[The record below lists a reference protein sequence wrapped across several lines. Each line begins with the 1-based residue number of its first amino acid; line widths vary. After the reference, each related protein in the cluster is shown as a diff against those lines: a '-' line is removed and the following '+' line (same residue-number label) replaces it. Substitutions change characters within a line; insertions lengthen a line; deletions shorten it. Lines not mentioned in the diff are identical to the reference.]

1 MDNTDLLSEKSL
13 DDIKK
18 IAVSMGLF
26 PSDSLSKEDY
36 LNYIK
41 DGTLPHVHY
50 SKEELSLMNMNELRT
65 LAEKFNIKSSYKYK
79 KNELVEIVSEA
90 IENAKEKEDSPKKKT
105 VVELRKEAESRGIK
119 TPYKY
124 KKEELIKLLN
134 ELDVLEDSED
144 NVEALDE
151 DEIEFK
157 DEICEDDFKDPEIKN
172 VEPTFKEDTQVGKE
186 EVKGVLEV
194 LPDGFGFLR
203 VKNYL
208 PGEDDIYVAPSQ
220 IRKFRL
226 QTGDMV
232 KGIARETE
240 GDNYNALI
248 YIDEVN
254 GLEAFKVGHRP
265 NFESLTPIYPK
276 EKIKLENDPKDFA
289 TRMMD
294 LISPI
299 GKGQRGLIVSQPKSG
314 KTTLLKK
321 LAKSIK
327 LNYPEIHLMVILI
340 DERPEEVTDMQ
351 RSVDGEVLYST
362 FDEQPKN
369 HTRVAEMGLERA
381 KRLVEKGEDVVIL
394 MDSLTRLAR
403 AYNLITPPSGKTLS
417 GGLDPLSLHKPKRF
431 FGAARNLE
439 EGGSLTIIATALI
452 ETGSRM
458 DDVIFEEFKGT
469 GNMEVHLDR
478 RLSEKRIFPA
488 IDIYKSGT
496 RKEELLLSPEE
507 MEFAYG
513 IRRAMGGSSTQ
524 EITEK
529 ILEQLTLYKNNKTFL
544 ENVDINGF

>member
-79 KNELVEIVSEA
+79 KNELVDIVSEA
-90 IENAKEKEDSPKKKT
+90 IENAKENEDSPKNKT
-105 VVELRKEAESRGIK
+105 VVELRKEAEMRGIK

-144 NVEALDE
+144 NVETLDE

-157 DEICEDDFKDPEIKN
+157 DEICEDNFKDPEIKN

-417 GGLDPLSLHKPKRF
+417 GGLAPLSLHKPKRF

-458 DDVIFEEFKGT
+458 DDVIFEEFKG
-469 GNMEVHLDR
+469 
-478 RLSEKRIFPA
+478 LSLIH
-488 IDIYKSGT
+488 I
-496 RKEELLLSPEE
+496 
-507 MEFAYG
+507 
-513 IRRAMGGSSTQ
+513 
-524 EITEK
+524 
-529 ILEQLTLYKNNKTFL
+529 
-544 ENVDINGF
+544 

>member
-50 SKEELSLMNMNELRT
+50 SKEELSLMNMNELRN

-157 DEICEDDFKDPEIKN
+157 DEIEDDNFKDPEIKN

-327 LNYPEIHLMVILI
+327 INYPEIHLMVILI

-507 MEFAYG
+507 KEFAYS

>member
-41 DGTLPHVHY
+41 DGTLPHIYY
-50 SKEELSLMNMNELRT
+50 SKDELMLMNMSELRA

-79 KNELVEIVSEA
+79 KNELVEIISEA
-90 IENAKEKEDSPKKKT
+90 IEKAKEEENTPENKT
-105 VVELRKEAESRGIK
+105 VVELRREAEERGIK
-119 TPYKY
+119 APYKY

-134 ELDVLEDSED
+134 ELDVLEDSQD

-157 DEICEDDFKDPEIKN
+157 DEIEEDNFRDPEIKN

-232 KGIARETE
+232 EGIARETE

-248 YIDEVN
+248 YIEEVN

-265 NFESLTPIYPK
+265 DFENLTPIYPK
-276 EKIKLENDPKDFA
+276 EKIKLENDPTDFA

-507 MEFAYG
+507 MEFAYS

-544 ENVDINGF
+544 ENVDITGV